1 MISIILFF
9 VPIHNVY
16 TWNTTGTHTHTI
28 CRKSTWSSLHFKK
41 QGIALNDSCR
51 HLQVGFMPFPCM
63 GKLLRVKEWCSGPC
77 TQCSWIVQVGLMG
90 HEEKCKMIFNAL
102 SINHLVYLL
111 LYPFCIWRCSG
122 LEHMTLELLC
132 GTVLKTTPLKRNGTC
147 LPSDSLQES
156 WHFKW
161 LYS

>member
-16 TWNTTGTHTHTI
+16 TWNTTGTHTHTQNLQEEHM
-28 CRKSTWSSLHFKK
+28 KLLTLFKK

-51 HLQVGFMPFPCM
+51 HLQVGCMPFPCM
-63 GKLLRVKEWCSGPC
+63 GKLLRVKEWCPGPC

-122 LEHMTLELLC
+122 LEHVTVDLLC
-132 GTVLKTTPLKRNGTC
+132 GTVLKTTP
-147 LPSDSLQES
+147 EE
-156 WHFKW
+156 KW
-161 LYS
+161 DLLAIW